1 MGRIAAPFGVQ
12 GWVRVRPATAA
23 VRSLLDYP
31 QWWIDCEGDWQPRAV
46 AEAKVQGHAV
56 IARLEGCGDRESA
69 AALRGRLV
77 AVPRAA
83 LPRARENEYY
93 WADLIGLKVVNAQAE
108 DFGQVTDILQT
119 GANDVLLV
127 QGGRERL
134 IPFIAQVIREVDQ
147 DTGVIRVDWGSDY

>member
-12 GWVRVRPATAA
+12 GWIRVRPATAA

-31 QWWIDCEGDWQPRAV
+31 QWWVGGEGDWQPRGV
-46 AEAKVQGHAV
+46 AEAKVQGRAV

-69 AALRGRLV
+69 AELRGREV

-83 LPRARENEYY
+83 LPRTRENEYY
-93 WADLIGLKVVNAQAE
+93 WADLIGLNVVNAQAQ
-108 DFGQVTDILQT
+108 DLGLVTQILQT

-147 DTGVIRVDWGSDY
+147 DAGVIRVDWGSDY